1 MSRLQPISTPTSTPF
16 PYTTL
21 FRSFD
26 AWKAESPTNGA
37 AYARAEAAWRL
48 FDDPPGDAVMD
59 AMRASALAI
68 RLPARRGL
76 WTGMG
81 VGLAAS
87 LLLAVAIGT
96 DTLSFGPKVEAPQIA
111 AKSAPAA
118 TPKAPASGEF
128 VTMKGDRK
136 STRLNSSH

>member
-26 AWKAESPTNGA
+26 AWKAESPTNVA

-87 LLLAVAIGT
+87 LLLAVAIGRSEEHT
-96 DTLSFGPKVEAPQIA
+96 SELQSLIRISNAVLCLKKKRIPK
-111 AKSAPAA
+111 
-118 TPKAPASGEF
+118 
-128 VTMKGDRK
+128 
-136 STRLNSSH
+136 